1 MLGDDARLAAH
12 LDVAFRHR
20 IGSLSMDVRFCTS
33 APWTVLFGASG
44 SGKSTILRVIAGL
57 EKPDYGKASA
67 KGATVLNSD
76 TRFWMPAHQR
86 PIRWSGQRA
95 YLTPRKKVK
104 LQMMEGTATPIDP
117 FWTGKGRFDELERLL
132 DHFNLRKVENLL
144 PENLSGGQR
153 QMVSVIRAATG
164 ARGGILLL
172 DEPFAGLD
180 AKVRDELIA
189 NLRSW
194 LGDTPIVSV
203 THDVGEAFL
212 LGAEVVRIAEG
223 RVVAQGPV
231 GEVLMDER
239 RKLLGVLT

>member
-1 MLGDDARLAAH
+1 LGEPH
-12 LDVAFRHR
+12 LKVGFRHR
-20 IGSLSMDVRFCTS
+20 MGSLEMDVTFKTG

-44 SGKSTILRVIAGL
+44 SGKSTILRVVAGL
-57 EKPDYGKASA
+57 ERADEGRVVVRGEVVADSCAGVWIPGHKRA
-67 KGATVLNSD
+67 V
-76 TRFWMPAHQR
+76 
-86 PIRWSGQRA
+86 RWAGQRA
-95 YLTPRKKVK
+95 YLTPGKKVRW
-104 LQMMEGTATPIDP
+104 QMVEGT
-117 FWTGKGRFDELERLL
+117 GRSRDSAWYGRSSLDEQERLL
-132 DHFNLRKVENLL
+132 DHFDLRALDHLRPDE
-144 PENLSGGQR
+144 LSGGERQR
-153 QMVSVIRAATG
+153 VSVIRAAAG

-180 AKVRDELIA
+180 AGVRDALIA

-231 GEVLMDER
+231 AEVLAEER
-239 RKLLGVLT
+239 KRLLGVLG